1 MKPVIPCILLLSGC
15 LFITASCSK
24 QSGNDAEKADTAQL
38 YTLKNSAG
46 MEVDVTNFGGRIT
59 NILVPDRNGAMQDVV
74 LGFDSIAQYYPERN
88 DNNFGATIGRYGNRI
103 AQGRMVIDSD
113 TIQLPR
119 NNFGHCLHGGPTGWH
134 YQLFKVDAVTDTSIV
149 LSLDSPDGDNGFP
162 GNVHATVSY
171 TLQPDN
177 SLAIAYSASTD
188 KKTVIN
194 MTNHTYFNLGGDPM
208 KPITDHLLYLN
219 ADNFTPVDSTFMTY
233 GVISPV
239 AGTPMDFTTP
249 HAIGDSIEAD
259 YEQLHNG
266 NGYDHN
272 YVLNTNRDITMPAA
286 MLTSP
291 ETGITLTIYTDEP
304 GIQVYSGNF
313 LDGTVTGKKG
323 LAYPMRAAIC
333 LETQH
338 YPNTPN
344 TPEWPSAILEPGKT
358 YNSNTIWKFSV
369 AE

>member
-1 MKPVIPCILLLSGC
+1 
-15 LFITASCSK
+15 
-24 QSGNDAEKADTAQL
+24 
-38 YTLKNSAG
+38 
-46 MEVDVTNFGGRIT
+46 
-59 NILVPDRNGAMQDVV
+59 
-74 LGFDSIAQYYPERN
+74 
-88 DNNFGATIGRYGNRI
+88 
-103 AQGRMVIDSD
+103 MVIDSD